1 MIYFKNLDITSFK
14 SIFKLSLNFDDL
26 DRGLYLIEGQN
37 NTVNFA
43 KSNGSGKSTL
53 LDALA
58 YAIYGTTLGIYVKKE
73 EYQNKNTKI
82 PLKLVLDFNVN
93 NVDYKIERT
102 LDSVKFWKYDEDI
115 SELTKTETEKKI
127 LNVIG
132 LTKEEFFNFTYLTQS
147 GSNFLSKTASE
158 KFMAIRDFIFG
169 DEILV
174 IKNKIDSLIKIKRNK
189 QSSIKEKQQNLNG
202 QISGLENV
210 QLFCADEDTENI
222 EHLSTYMHDLDELK
236 VKQKERQKLKQSQD
250 NLNLRFN
257 HFKIKAENIMQKYES
272 AKNNICP
279 TCKQHLMDD
288 TVIQEIKQEANILKQ
303 KAKECKTELENVN
316 NQLSS
321 LFDVS
326 DEIENLDCKIKKI
339 QLHVK
344 QKEQQKDI
352 KEKIEQIKE
361 IQNKLEIE
369 EIEIEKQINQLVE
382 LQKYFNT
389 TFIQNIQNSFVSE
402 LENYLNLYC
411 YDVFESNF
419 RLLLNGN
426 SLDLFIGDKS
436 YAYFSGGERQRIDL
450 LFVFAIKVALFN
462 FTDKCTNLLIL
473 DESLSGSDSLAYDNL
488 IELIADLSES
498 ANMKTLLVSHR
509 EITDVK
515 NKIII
520 SRYDNKTELNIF
532 YNK

>member
-1 MIYFKNLDITSFK
+1 MIIFKKLDITSFK
-14 SIFKLSLNFDDL
+14 SIFKISLDFDAL
-26 DRGLYLIEGQN
+26 NQGLYLIEGQN

-43 KSNGSGKSTL
+43 KSNGSGKSTM

-82 PLKLVLDFNVN
+82 PLKLLLDFSVN
-93 NVDYKIERT
+93 DIDYKIERT
-102 LDSVKFWKYDEDI
+102 LDSVKLWKYDEDV

-127 LNVIG
+127 LSIIG

-174 IKNKIDSLIKIKRNK
+174 IKNKIDGLIKIKRNK
-189 QSSIKEKQQNLNG
+189 QNTIREKQQNLNG
-202 QISGLENV
+202 QVLGLEKV
-210 QLFCADEDTENI
+210 QSICADENVE
-222 EHLSTYMHDLDELK
+222 DLDYLSVYIQSLNELK
-236 VKQKERQKLKQSQD
+236 TKQKERQQLKQNQN
-250 NLNLRFN
+250 NLNFKLNRFKTEAE
-257 HFKIKAENIMQKYES
+257 KIKQKYES

-279 TCKQHLMDD
+279 TCKQHLIDD
-288 TVIQEIKQEANILKQ
+288 TVIQEIKREANTLKQ
-303 KAKECKTELENVN
+303 NAKECKIELENID
-316 NQLSS
+316 NQLDILS
-321 LFDVS
+321 DVS
-326 DEIENLDCKIKKI
+326 DEIETLDCKIKKI
-339 QLHVK
+339 QLYTK
-344 QKEQQKDI
+344 QKEQQKDV
-352 KEKIEQIKE
+352 KEKIKQIKE
-361 IQNKLEIE
+361 VQTKLEVE
-369 EIEIEKQINQLVE
+369 EAEVEKQINQLTE

-389 TFIQNIQNSFVSE
+389 VFIQNIQNAFVSE

-411 YDVFESNF
+411 CDVFDANF
-419 RLLLNGN
+419 RLSLNGN
-426 SLDLFIGDKS
+426 SLDLFIDDKP

-450 LFVFAIKVALFN
+450 LFVFAIKIALFD

-488 IELIADLSES
+488 IELIADLSDS
-498 ANMKTLLVSHR
+498 ANIKTLLVSHR
-509 EITDVK
+509 EMNNVK

-520 SRYDNKTELNIF
+520 SRYDDKTELNII
-532 YNK
+532 N

>member
-1 MIYFKNLDITSFK
+1 MINFKRLNITSFK
-14 SIFKLSLNFDDL
+14 SIFKLDLNFDDL
-26 DRGLYLIEGQN
+26 NKGLYSIEGQN

-43 KSNGSGKSTL
+43 KSNGSGKSTM

-58 YAIYGTTLGIYVKKE
+58 YTIYGTTLGIYIKKE

-93 NVDYKIERT
+93 GADYKIERT

-169 DEILV
+169 DEILI
-174 IKNKIDSLIKIKRNK
+174 IKNKIDGLIKIKRNR
-189 QSSIKEKQQNLNG
+189 QNSIREKQQNLKG
-202 QISGLENV
+202 QVSGLENI
-210 QLFCADEDTENI
+210 QSICADENVE
-222 EHLSTYMHDLDELK
+222 DLDYLSVYIQSLNELK
-236 VKQKERQKLKQSQD
+236 NKQKERQQLKQNQD
-250 NLNLRFN
+250 NLSFKFNRFKTEAE
-257 HFKIKAENIMQKYES
+257 KIKQKYES

-279 TCKQHLMDD
+279 TCKQHLIDD
-288 TVIQEIKQEANILKQ
+288 TVIQEVKREASDLKQ
-303 KAKECKTELENVN
+303 KAKECKIELKNIN
-316 NQLSS
+316 NRLDTLS
-321 LFDVS
+321 DVS
-326 DEIENLDCKIKKI
+326 DEIDKLDYKIKKI
-339 QLHVK
+339 QLYTK
-344 QKEQQKDI
+344 QKEQQKDV
-352 KEKIEQIKE
+352 KEKIKQIRE
-361 IQNKLEIE
+361 IQNKLETE
-369 EIEIEKQINQLVE
+369 EIEIEKQINQLIE

-389 TFIQNIQNSFVSE
+389 VFIHNIQNAFVSE

-411 YDVFESNF
+411 YDVFDADFKLS
-419 RLLLNGN
+419 LNGN
-426 SLDLFIGDKS
+426 SLDLFVDDKP

-450 LFVFAIKVALFN
+450 LFVFAIKIALFD

-488 IELIADLSES
+488 IELIADLSDS
-498 ANMKTLLVSHR
+498 ANIKTLLVSHR
-509 EITDVK
+509 EINNIK

-520 SRYDNKTELNIF
+520 SRYDNKTELNIID
-532 YNK
+532 